1 MSHKEGGERESER
14 EREHT
19 NEGGNT
25 VWLKEKAKEK
35 EERKENE
42 KVSGLLKE
50 VVCPAPD
57 AVIERDRASVS
68 RAKSGGRQCCCTG
81 INTAEDVDIGVD
93 IGVAA
98 AALIQRGNRPLLAR
112 Q

>member
-1 MSHKEGGERESER
+1 MRER

-35 EERKENE
+35 EVRKENE

-50 VVCPAPD
+50 VVISCAGRCNR
-57 AVIERDRASVS
+57 ERSS
-68 RAKSGGRQCCCTG
+68 
-81 INTAEDVDIGVD
+81 
-93 IGVAA
+93 
-98 AALIQRGNRPLLAR
+98 
-112 Q
+112 

>member
-1 MSHKEGGERESER
+1 MSHKEGGERESEG

-19 NEGGNT
+19 NEGGST

-50 VVCPAPD
+50 VVISCAGRCNR
-57 AVIERDRASVS
+57 ERSS
-68 RAKSGGRQCCCTG
+68 
-81 INTAEDVDIGVD
+81 
-93 IGVAA
+93 
-98 AALIQRGNRPLLAR
+98 
-112 Q
+112 